1 MKKLLILVL
10 VLMMAIVGCS
20 NGKNKDTKDETKA
33 ESTKETATETKKEEK
48 TETKT
53 EAKKDDKKIV
63 VASHTSPMTDMLEL
77 VKDDLKAEGYELEL
91 MKVSDNVQA
100 NVAVNNK
107 EADAN
112 FFQHAPFMEQF
123 NKGNN
128 AKLVKVADV
137 YNANVSLYSKTVK
150 SLKDL
155 KEGATIAIPNDPTNA
170 ARALLLL
177 NKSGLIE
184 LDKTSFDVTME
195 NIKNNPKKFNIKQ
208 WGLLNL
214 NEAYQESDL
223 IFNYPTYI
231 SKLGLKP
238 ETDGLAFEEAAD
250 KTFAIGLVSRDDN
263 KDSEKIKALKKAL
276 NSEKIKKFIEEKLKG
291 HAKPAF

>member
-1 MKKLLILVL
+1 MKKLLMLVL

-33 ESTKETATETKKEEK
+33 ESTKETATETKKEE
-48 TETKT
+48 KT